1 MDIQKYTII
10 IESENK
16 PGVLYR
22 VAGIFVRRKINVES
36 LTVFETKIKGLSKFT
51 IIATMNPYNATRVIE
66 NIRKIIEVTKALLQ
80 EKNVGH
86 EKRQ

>member
-1 MDIQKYTII
+1 MNTQQYTII

-36 LTVFETKIKGLSKFT
+36 LTVFETKIRGLSKFT
-51 IIATMNPYNATRVIE
+51 IVANMSPYNAIRVIE
-66 NIRKIIEVTKALLQ
+66 NIKKIIEVTKTTL
-80 EKNVGH
+80 H
-86 EKRQ
+86 EKR

>member
-1 MDIQKYTII
+1 MDTLQQYTIT

-36 LTVFETKIKGLSKFT
+36 LTVFETKMKGLSKFT
-51 IIATMNPYNATRVIE
+51 IIANITRYNANRILE
-66 NIRKIIEVTKALLQ
+66 SIRKIVEVRKA
-80 EKNVGH
+80 NV
-86 EKRQ
+86 KVKK

>member
-1 MDIQKYTII
+1 MNTQTYTII

-36 LTVFETKIKGLSKFT
+36 LMVFETKTKGLSKFT
-51 IIATMNPYNATRVIE
+51 IVASMNPYNAIRVIE
-66 NIRKIIEVTKALLQ
+66 NIRKIIEVTKATL
-80 EKNVGH
+80 H
-86 EKRQ
+86 EKR

>member
-1 MDIQKYTII
+1 MEQIKPYTII

-36 LTVFETKIKGLSKFT
+36 LTVFETKTRGLSKFT
-51 IIATMNPYNATRVIE
+51 IVAIMTPYNATRVIE
-66 NIRKIIEVTKALLQ
+66 NIKKIIEVTKATIQ
-80 EKNVGH
+80 KNNT
-86 EKRQ
+86 RQ

>member
-1 MDIQKYTII
+1 MNMQQYTII

-36 LTVFETKIKGLSKFT
+36 LTVFETKLRGLSKFT
-51 IIATMNPYNATRVIE
+51 IVANMTPYNAIRVIE
-66 NIRKIIEVTKALLQ
+66 NIKKIIEVIKATL
-80 EKNVGH
+80 H
-86 EKRQ
+86 EKR